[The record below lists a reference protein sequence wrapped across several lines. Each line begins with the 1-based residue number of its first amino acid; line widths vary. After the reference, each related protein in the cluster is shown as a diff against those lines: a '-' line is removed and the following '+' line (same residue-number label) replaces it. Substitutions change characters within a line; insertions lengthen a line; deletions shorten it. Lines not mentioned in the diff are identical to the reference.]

1 MQREISIFDI
11 MLDKIEPHPQNPR
24 KDLGDLSELVRSIK
38 ENGIM
43 QNLTVV
49 PLDEDNKR
57 FRCVIGHRRLAAA
70 KKAGLAS
77 VPASIAWDMDEKE
90 QIATMIAENMQ
101 RADLTIPEQA
111 QAVQMMLDLGED
123 FEQISDR
130 TGLSESTVRRRARLA
145 KYDQTALTK
154 ACKRGATLFELEK
167 IEKIED
173 PEEQLKAL
181 EAAGTKNFEYI
192 VSSAIEGQNRKKSFV
207 KIAKILDKFATHTD
221 NYNGIYVANI
231 YNESSINN
239 YGLGTDAGIE
249 DFKKKY
255 PKDAV
260 FTYAGDGPFYVYYTS
275 KNGEKDRK
283 RKEIEQECVRER
295 QRRIVAKEKELNER
309 RIAFLMQTI
318 EDGDVIMTDELLGL
332 MLEKVESAKGFWVN
346 AKLSDLEKLAKEAG
360 AEEQMKDPV
369 ARAAMILYVEKSNGL
384 SWNFMNADAELDED
398 HRKAIRMLESMGYV
412 QKQDE
417 YDFYEK
423 KCDCFRRLTAADLPE
438 LDEEDED
445 DE

>member
-11 MLDKIEPHPQNPR
+11 LIDKIEPHPQNPR
-24 KDLGDLSELVRSIK
+24 KDLGDLSELVRSIS

-49 PLDEDNKR
+49 PLDDDNKR

-70 KKAGLAS
+70 KEAGLAS

-221 NYNGIYVANI
+221 KYNGIYVANI
-231 YNESSINN
+231 YNESAINN

-249 DFKKKY
+249 AFKEKY
-255 PKDAV
+255 PADAT

-295 QRRIVAKEKELNER
+295 QRRIEAKEKELNER

-318 EDGDVIMTDELLGL
+318 ADGDVIMTDELLGL
-332 MLEKVESAKGFWVN
+332 MLEKVEAAKGYWVN
-346 AKLSDLEKLAKEAG
+346 VKLSDLEKLAKEAG

-423 KCDCFRRLTAADLPE
+423 KCDCFRQLTVKDLGE
-438 LDEEDED
+438 DFEEDD